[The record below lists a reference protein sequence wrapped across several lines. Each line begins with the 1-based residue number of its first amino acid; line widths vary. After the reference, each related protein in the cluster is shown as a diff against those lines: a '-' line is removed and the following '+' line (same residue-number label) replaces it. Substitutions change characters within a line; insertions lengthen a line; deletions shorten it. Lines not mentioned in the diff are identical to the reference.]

1 MKRIYFPKII
11 NKNISVSNQKSS
23 SNLAVKNQKMSNIII
38 NTSPSK
44 TKYNNSEIN
53 AIKVFNK
60 PKNNKKFINF
70 KNFQFNFYF

>member
-1 MKRIYFPKII
+1 
-11 NKNISVSNQKSS
+11 
-23 SNLAVKNQKMSNIII
+23 MSNIII

-60 PKNNKKFINF
+60 PKNNNKFINF
-70 KNFQFNFYF
+70 QNFQINFYF